1 MIGPRK
7 YTTIVFPGETQVRS
21 RPLIIWL
28 LEFWFLWVHEFWSH
42 NKFFRIKL
50 PTGNKEWW
58 GDDGFEA
65 AYHVWYTWTL
75 NFDERVESS
84 TPTRR

>member
-7 YTTIVFPGETQVRS
+7 YETIVFNDVTEVRS

-42 NKFFRIKL
+42 KLNLPKL
-50 PTGNKEWW
+50 PTGNEDYW
-58 GDDGFEA
+58 GDDGWEA
-65 AYHVWYTWTL
+65 AFQRFYTWTL
-75 NFDERVESS
+75 NFDKRVESS